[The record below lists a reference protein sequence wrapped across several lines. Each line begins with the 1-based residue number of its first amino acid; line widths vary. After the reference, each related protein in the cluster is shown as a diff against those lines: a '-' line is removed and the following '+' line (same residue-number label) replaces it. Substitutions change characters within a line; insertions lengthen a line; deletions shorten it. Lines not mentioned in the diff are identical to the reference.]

1 MQRLRAYKFELMPTA
16 GGKFIGYVAMAK
28 QLTEWHNSADL
39 EKAYRNFFARRADFP
54 RFKRKG
60 RGDSF
65 RFPDPKQIQLD
76 QANSRL
82 SLPKLGYLRYRNSR
96 EVLGELRNVTVSP
109 AGGKWFASIQT
120 QREVEQPIPT
130 ATSAIGIDLGIARFA
145 TLSDGS
151 HVAAL
156 RSFRKHQKR
165 LARYQRRMAR
175 KTRFSSNRKKARAR
189 VQKIHLGIANARKDF
204 LHQASATISKNHAL
218 VCIEDLQVLNMSKSA
233 TGTVEKPGKN
243 VRAKAGLNQSSLD
256 QGWFAF
262 RRQLEYKMA
271 WSGGRLLA
279 VPPHH
284 TSRTCPCCGQVA
296 KESRKTQARFLCVAC
311 GYANHA
317 DVVGAINILARGM
330 KTLEGPDLARI
341 ACGDSSSEVTA
352 SSQEPTE
359 VTHAA

>member
-1 MQRLRAYKFELMPTA
+1 MAQQRGDALARRCARAPIAARAEGSGKGIQEFLRQA
-16 GGKFIGYVAMAK
+16 GGLPALQAQGPRR
-28 QLTEWHNSADL
+28 QLPL
-39 EKAYRNFFARRADFP
+39 P
-54 RFKRKG
+54 G
-60 RGDSF
+60 
-65 RFPDPKQIQLD
+65 PKQIQLD

-96 EVLGELRNVTVSP
+96 EVLGELRNVTVSQ

-218 VCIEDLQVLNMSKSA
+218 VCIEDRQALIMSKSA
-233 TGTVEKPGKN
+233 TGTVEKPGRS
-243 VRAKAGLNQSSLD
+243 VRAKAGLNKSILD

-271 WSGGRLLA
+271 
-279 VPPHH
+279 
-284 TSRTCPCCGQVA
+284 
-296 KESRKTQARFLCVAC
+296 
-311 GYANHA
+311 
-317 DVVGAINILARGM
+317 
-330 KTLEGPDLARI
+330 
-341 ACGDSSSEVTA
+341 
-352 SSQEPTE
+352 
-359 VTHAA
+359 